1 MRISMRIL
9 APVVVLSSV
18 LALPCSAQTILKSEP
33 LMLAPYE
40 VAFVR
45 DLSCPPGRVMK
56 VTGAIRGLHRR
67 KACVVLSGEQA
78 SLATATP

>member
-1 MRISMRIL
+1 MRIFVS
-9 APVVVLSSV
+9 AVVLSCFI
-18 LALPCSAQTILKSEP
+18 ALPCAAQTILKSEP

-40 VAFVR
+40 VAFVK
-45 DLSCPPGRVMK
+45 DASCPSGKVLK

-67 KACVVLSGEQA
+67 KACVVLAGEQA

>member
-1 MRISMRIL
+1 MRIL
-9 APVVVLSSV
+9 ALMLVLLGV
-18 LALPCSAQTILKSEP
+18 AWPCSAQTILRSEP
-33 LMLAPYE
+33 LVLAPYE

-45 DLSCPPGRVMK
+45 DISCPPGQVMK

-67 KACVVLSGEQA
+67 KTCVSLTGEQA

>member
-1 MRISMRIL
+1 MRIFVS
-9 APVVVLSSV
+9 AVVLSCFS
-18 LALPCSAQTILKSEP
+18 LPCAAQTILKSES

-45 DLSCPPGRVMK
+45 DASCPSGKVLK

-67 KACVVLSGEQA
+67 KACVALAGEQA

>member
-1 MRISMRIL
+1 MRIL
-9 APVVVLSSV
+9 ASV
-18 LALPCSAQTILKSEP
+18 LISSAILFALPCTAQTILKSEP

-40 VAFVR
+40 VALVR
-45 DLSCPPGRVMK
+45 DYSCGPGKVMK

-67 KACVVLSGEQA
+67 KACVLLPGEQA